1 MADKLWRQE
10 IELLQNYGK
19 HKTFTFTT
27 SSSSA
32 EDAVT
37 LAGIMSEA
45 NKVSF
50 VVESADAYIEFDDDA
65 TTSSMLIPQNE
76 GYFDEGIWFNTKISI
91 LRTASTNVR
100 IRGIIWEDKCLHVA
114 EAVDYIKV
122 TYLIQIY
129 LQLL

>member
-1 MADKLWRQE
+1 MAENKQWRQE

-27 SSSSA
+27 SSADA
-32 EDAVT
+32 EDAVSLT
-37 LAGIMSEA
+37 GVMGEA

-65 TTSSMLIPQNE
+65 TTTSMLIPQNE

-100 IRGIIWEDKCLHVA
+100 IRGIIWGR
-114 EAVDYIKV
+114 
-122 TYLIQIY
+122 
-129 LQLL
+129 